1 MSAVNRFLNPVM
13 KVMCTTSHTS
23 HAIRPEEPQPMRA
36 EDRAAAIHGGHAP
49 EVPVL
54 PRGRFGAV
62 SHTVSDDVSSMQTGL
77 EGNLGNA
84 REVVVVHHVADYEDL
99 RVAGQ

>member
-1 MSAVNRFLNPVM
+1 MRAVNRFLNPVM

-23 HAIRPEEPQPMRA
+23 QRDPAGEPNPVRA
-36 EDRAAAIHGGHAP
+36 EDRAAAVHGGHAP

-54 PRGRFGAV
+54 PGGWLGAI
-62 SHTVSDDVSSMQTGL
+62 SHTISDDMSSMEPRL
-77 EGNLGNA
+77 ERDLGYTW
-84 REVVVVHHVADYEDL
+84 EVVEVHHVADYEHL